1 MAESREATAQDWIE
15 RLGLEPHPE
24 GGWYREL
31 HRSPLTLRRDADGQ
45 ARCGITLIVYLLEAG
60 AISRWHRVQGADEIW
75 HHGGGAP
82 IELLRLPPEGG
93 AAEELTLGA
102 WQMERPNQ
110 SPVQVIP
117 AGWWQAARS
126 RGAWSLACCCV
137 GPGFDFADFELL
149 RDRPEGAELPGADPL
164 WR

>member
-1 MAESREATAQDWIE
+1 MAERREATAQDWIE

-45 ARCGITLIVYLLEAG
+45 ARCGITLIVYLLEGG

-82 IELLRLPPEGG
+82 IGLLRLPPEGG
-93 AAEELTLGA
+93 EADSCCRCGRCARRWRGDGWHVRQLHRGGSLGA
-102 WQMERPNQ
+102 R
-110 SPVQVIP
+110 SS
-117 AGWWQAARS
+117 AG
-126 RGAWSLACCCV
+126 GA
-137 GPGFDFADFELL
+137 
-149 RDRPEGAELPGADPL
+149 
-164 WR
+164 